1 MTEAECSPYQNR
13 ESKADTRSSK
23 ILANAVVRAWTSAH
37 CLDTMKT
44 RYVAYLRVSTK
55 MQGLD
60 GLGIAAQTDA
70 VRSFVEIHGGEI
82 VGQFA
87 ETESGAK
94 DDRPQLLAALTM
106 CRKAKA
112 VLLVARLDRLSRD
125 AAFLLSLRKSDVEF
139 RCVDMPECDRFTVSL
154 FAVLAER
161 ERDLIA
167 SRTRLALQA
176 AKRRGVRLG
185 TKTPERQVR
194 LMNIGARRARE
205 QFANK
210 VRPIVEEIKETGI
223 KTWAGVAEALN
234 RRGISTRQGTRWY
247 GSTVKA
253 LG

>member
-1 MTEAECSPYQNR
+1 
-13 ESKADTRSSK
+13 
-23 ILANAVVRAWTSAH
+23 
-37 CLDTMKT
+37 MKT
-44 RYVAYLRVSTK
+44 KFVAYFRVSTK

-60 GLGIAAQTDA
+60 GLGIAAQTHS
-70 VRSFVEIHGGEI
+70 VQTFVEKQGGEI
-82 VGQFA
+82 VGHFA

-161 ERDLIA
+161 ERDLIS

-185 TKTPERQVR
+185 TTTPDRQVV
-194 LMNIGARRARE
+194 LMNIGARRAKE
-205 QFANK
+205 QFAAK
-210 VRPIVEEIKETGI
+210 IRPIVQEIREAGI
-223 KTWAGVAEALN
+223 RTWAGLAQALN
-234 RRGISTRQGTRWY
+234 RRGISSRTGGTWY

-253 LG
+253 IG